1 MYVLYIVVCPFVL
14 LLLLSVLRYTDYDC
28 LIGIFSS
35 ETAWPNEPKLG
46 RKHLWKGLLY
56 RLLILSWSIN
66 KRGHQRQFL
75 FM

>member
-46 RKHLWKGLLY
+46 RKHLWKGLYTDCSSCPDPLTNVATKGNSC
-56 RLLILSWSIN
+56 L
-66 KRGHQRQFL
+66 
-75 FM
+75 